1 VAPQGPNRMVVRGVV
16 RSPTD
21 QAAWAVEV
29 RAIIP
34 SGYTSLLQAVRDL
47 AVDGSLVA

>member
-1 VAPQGPNRMVVRGVV
+1 VRAVV

-21 QAAWAVEV
+21 QAQWAVEV

-34 SGYTSLLQAVRDL
+34 SGSTTLLQAARNL

>member
-1 VAPQGPNRMVVRGVV
+1 MVVRGVV

-21 QAAWAVEV
+21 QAEWVVEV

-34 SGYTSLLQAVRDL
+34 SGYTTLLQATRDL
-47 AVDGSLVA
+47 DVDGSLVA